1 MSVNKSGYEIRAQVL
16 EMAKDFVENQF
27 QSYWMN
33 WSQKAPRD
41 TNGNIISV
49 TAPPMPEPP
58 ELNEVLE
65 TARRMYN
72 FVETGEVIN
81 QIR

>member
-1 MSVNKSGYEIRAQVL
+1 MSVNKSGYEIRAHVL

-49 TAPPMPEPP
+49 TAPAMPESP

-72 FVETGEVIN
+72 FVETGK
-81 QIR
+81 

>member
-16 EMAKDFVENQF
+16 EMAKDFVENRF
-27 QSYWMN
+27 QSHWIN

-41 TNGNIISV
+41 TNGNISV
-49 TAPPMPEPP
+49 TAPGMPEPP

-72 FVETGEVIN
+72 FVETGK
-81 QIR
+81 

>member
-16 EMAKDFVENQF
+16 EMAKNFVENQF

-41 TNGNIISV
+41 TNGNISV
-49 TAPPMPEPP
+49 TAPAMPEPP

-65 TARRMYN
+65 TARRMYD
-72 FVETGEVIN
+72 FVETGK
-81 QIR
+81 

>member
-27 QSYWMN
+27 QSYWIN
-33 WSQKAPRD
+33 WSQKVQRD
-41 TNGNIISV
+41 QNGNIS
-49 TAPPMPEPP
+49 TSAAGMPEPP

-65 TARRMYN
+65 TARRMYD
-72 FVETGEVIN
+72 FVETGK
-81 QIR
+81 

>member
-1 MSVNKSGYEIRAQVL
+1 MPVNKSGYEIRAQVL

-27 QSYWMN
+27 QSYWIN
-33 WSQKAPRD
+33 WSQKTQRD
-41 TNGNIISV
+41 QNGNISV
-49 TAPPMPEPP
+49 TAPAMPEPP

-72 FVETGEVIN
+72 FVETGK
-81 QIR
+81 

>member
-16 EMAKDFVENQF
+16 KMAKNFVENQF

-33 WSQKAPRD
+33 WLQKAPRD
-41 TNGNIISV
+41 QNGNIYAS
-49 TAPPMPEPP
+49 APGMPEPP

-72 FVETGEVIN
+72 FVETERRN
-81 QIR
+81 

>member
-1 MSVNKSGYEIRAQVL
+1 MSVNKNGYEIRAQVL

-27 QSYWMN
+27 QSYWIN

-41 TNGNIISV
+41 TNGNISV
-49 TAPPMPEPP
+49 TASDMPEPP

-72 FVETGEVIN
+72 FVETGK
-81 QIR
+81 

>member
-33 WSQKAPRD
+33 WSHKAPRD
-41 TNGNIISV
+41 TNGNISASA
-49 TAPPMPEPP
+49 TGMPEPS

-65 TARRMYN
+65 IARRMYD
-72 FVETGEVIN
+72 FVETGK
-81 QIR
+81 

>member
-1 MSVNKSGYEIRAQVL
+1 MSVNKSGYEIRTQVL

-41 TNGNIISV
+41 TNGNIS
-49 TAPPMPEPP
+49 TSAAGMPEPP

-72 FVETGEVIN
+72 FVETGK
-81 QIR
+81 

>member
-49 TAPPMPEPP
+49 TASAMPEPP
-58 ELNEVLE
+58 ELDEVLE
-65 TARRMYN
+65 TARRMYD
-72 FVETGEVIN
+72 FVETGK
-81 QIR
+81 

>member
-33 WSQKAPRD
+33 WSQKAPHD
-41 TNGNIISV
+41 TNGNISV
-49 TAPPMPEPP
+49 TAPAMPEPP

-65 TARRMYN
+65 TARRMYD
-72 FVETGEVIN
+72 FVEIGK
-81 QIR
+81 